1 MTDIHLINSRWDFL
15 VVSNLTTTNAPWE
28 TFSLLVTAIMKS
40 LVERHLLSRL
50 QKAVHRPPVLT
61 VHWFL
66 NWIFID
72 SLLPS
77 TNFEENFSLQI
88 LPQPVKTRCFSIGTF
103 VSITLFPS
111 LDRSMVFRFYEH
123 DLFQW
128 FVFLIYRPWFILGH
142 YWLVL

>member
-1 MTDIHLINSRWDFL
+1 MTDIHLINSRWYFL

-28 TFSLLVTAIMKS
+28 IFSLLVQAIMKS

-50 QKAVHRPPVLT
+50 QKTVHRPPA

-72 SLLPS
+72 SLLPP
-77 TNFEENFSLQI
+77 NFEENFSLHI

-111 LDRSMVFRFYEH
+111 LDRSMVFRFY
-123 DLFQW
+123 DYISTILYNMISGSFS
-128 FVFLIYRPWFILGH
+128 WFI
-142 YWLVL
+142 VLDLY